1 MTSPTN
7 TTDRARELLERLARE
22 RILIL
27 DGAMGTMVQ
36 RWKLEEPDY
45 RGARF
50 AAHAKD
56 VKGNNDLLVLT
67 RPDIITDIH
76 AQYLAAGSDIIETN
90 TFAATTVAQADYAL
104 EPIAYELNVEAARL
118 ARAACARFSTPDKP
132 RFVAGSI
139 GPMNRA
145 LSMSPKVDDPS
156 FRSVT
161 FAEVRD
167 AYAEQVRGLLDG
179 GSDLLLVETIFDT
192 LNAKAAL
199 LAIEEIFAQ
208 RGIRVPVMI
217 SVTITDRS
225 GRTLSGQT
233 VDAFWTSVAHA
244 RPLSV
249 GVNCALG
256 AKEMRPYIAEL
267 AQLSDAYI
275 SCYPNAGLPN
285 AMGEYDETPAETAA
299 LLRGFADDGLVNIV
313 GGCCGTTPAHIRAIA
328 ESLADAR
335 PHEPHGRP
343 KAYSYFSGLET
354 LTIRPET
361 NFLMVGERT
370 NVTGSARFRNLIK
383 KGDFATA
390 LEVALD
396 QVRGGANIL
405 DVNMDEGLL
414 DSEQAMV
421 TFLNLIATEPEIAR
435 IPIMIDSSKWSVLE
449 AGLGCVQGKAIVNSI
464 SLKEGEADFL
474 DKAAIV
480 KRFGAGVVVMAFD
493 EQGQA
498 DTVAR
503 KVAICERAYAL
514 LTGRLAFDPYDIIFD
529 PNILAI
535 ATGMEEHAAYAVNF
549 IEATRLI
556 KARCPGA
563 RVSGGVSNLS
573 FAFRGNDHVR
583 EAMNSVFLY
592 HAIRAGM
599 DMGIVNAGQLV
610 VYDEIAPELR
620 TLVEDVVLD
629 RRRDATERL
638 VAHAEKVKGGGAK
651 RAQDLA
657 WREQPVAARLA
668 HSLVHGLVDF
678 IDADVEEARQALGRP
693 IRVIE
698 GPLMDGMKIV
708 GDLFGAGKMFL
719 PQVVKSARVMKK
731 AVAYLEPFMAAE
743 KEAGDGASASS
754 QGKVLLATVKGD
766 VHDIGKNIVGI
777 VLACNGYEIVDL
789 GVMVPTATILDEAQ
803 KVGADLVG
811 VSGLITP
818 SLDEMVGVARE
829 MQRRGM
835 TQPLL
840 IGGATTSRQHTAVR
854 IAEQYAQ
861 PVVHVL
867 DASRAAGVAA
877 ALLDARQ
884 RPEFDRRNRE
894 EQAMLRALFAR
905 KNEKPMVPLALAR
918 ANRTRIEWRKD
929 DLPAPAWTGARR
941 VEDVSIAALIPYIDW
956 TFFFTAWQLVGR
968 YPAIL
973 EHPEQGPVARELLAN
988 AQAMLER
995 IVREKRITPRAVW
1008 GLFPA
1013 ASDGDD
1019 VVLYEDEARTRELA
1033 RFPMLR
1039 QQGVKSDDEPH
1050 RSLADYVAPRERG
1063 LHDHV
1068 GAFVVTAGLG
1078 LDGLVKEL
1086 EAQHD
1091 DYGALVAKALA
1102 DRLAEAFAEL
1112 LHERARREWGH
1123 GEEPPLPPEAL
1134 LAEQFR
1140 GIRPAFGYPAC
1151 PEHTPKRA
1159 LWSLLAADEIGVT
1172 LTESLAMLP
1181 AASVSGLYFA
1191 HPQARYFMVGRIDRD
1206 QVEDYAKRAGMS
1218 VAEAERWLSPQLGYD
1233 PARPAVGGD

>member
-7 TTDRARELLERLARE
+7 TTDRAHELLERLAQE

-36 RWKLEEPDY
+36 RWKLEERDY

-50 AAHAKD
+50 ADHAKD

-104 EPIAYELNVEAARL
+104 EPIAYELNVEAAKL

-267 AQLSDAYI
+267 AQLSDAYV

-335 PHEPHGRP
+335 PHAPAGRP

-361 NFLMVGERT
+361 NFVMIGERT

-383 KGDFATA
+383 KGDYATA

-435 IPIMIDSSKWSVLE
+435 LPIMIDSSKWSVLE

-474 DKAAIV
+474 EKAAV
-480 KRFGAGVVVMAFD
+480 VQRFGAGVVVMAFD

-498 DTVAR
+498 DTIAR
-503 KVAICERAYAL
+503 KVAICERAYGL
-514 LTGRLAFDPYDIIFD
+514 LTERLGFDPHDIIFD

-556 KARCPGA
+556 KQRCPGA
-563 RVSGGVSNLS
+563 RISGGVSNLS

-583 EAMNSVFLY
+583 EAMNSVFLF

-610 VYDEIAPELR
+610 VYDQIDGELR
-620 TLVEDVVLD
+620 ELIEDVVLD

-651 RAQDLA
+651 REQDLA
-657 WREQPVAARLA
+657 WRDEPVEARLA

-678 IDADVEEARQALGRP
+678 IEADVEEARQRLGRP

-698 GPLMDGMKIV
+698 GPLMDGMKVV

-719 PQVVKSARVMKK
+719 PQVVKSARVMKR

-743 KEAGDGASASS
+743 KEAAGGAGPTS

-803 KVGADLVG
+803 KIGADLVG

-854 IAEQYAQ
+854 IAQEYAH

-867 DASRAAGVAA
+867 DASRAAGVAS

-884 RPEFDRRNRE
+884 RPDFDAKNRD

-905 KNEKPMVPLALAR
+905 KNEKPMVPIALAR
-918 ANRTRIEWRKD
+918 ANRTRIEWRAD

-941 VEDVSIAALIPYIDW
+941 VEDVSIEALIPYIDW

-973 EHPEQGPVARELLAN
+973 EHPEQGPVARELHAN
-988 AQAMLER
+988 ALAMLER
-995 IVREKRITPRAVW
+995 IVREQRLTARAVW
-1008 GLFPA
+1008 GFFPA
-1013 ASDGDD
+1013 AAEGDD
-1019 VVLYEDEARTRELA
+1019 VVLYDDAARTKELA

-1039 QQGVKSDDEPH
+1039 QQAVKSDDEPH

-1063 LHDHV
+1063 LADHV

-1078 LDGLVKEL
+1078 LDALVKEL
-1086 EAQHD
+1086 EAEHD

-1123 GEEPPLPPEAL
+1123 GEAPPLAPEAL

-1151 PEHTPKRA
+1151 PDHTPKRT
-1159 LWSLLAADEIGVT
+1159 LWSLLSADDIGVT
-1172 LTESLAMLP
+1172 LTESLAMWP
-1181 AASVSGLYFA
+1181 AASVSGLYLA
-1191 HPQARYFMVGRIDRD
+1191 HPQARYFMIGRIDRD
-1206 QVEDYAKRAGMS
+1206 QVEDYARRAGMS
-1218 VAEAERWLSPQLGYD
+1218 VEEAERWLSPQLGYD
-1233 PARPAVGGD
+1233 PARPAGGND